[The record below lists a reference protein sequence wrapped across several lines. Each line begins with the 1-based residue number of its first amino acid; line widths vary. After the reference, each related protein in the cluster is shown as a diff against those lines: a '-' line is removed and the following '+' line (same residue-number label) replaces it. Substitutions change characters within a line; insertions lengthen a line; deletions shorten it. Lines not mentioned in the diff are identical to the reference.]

1 VAHSVSSASSGGSPA
16 VRAPG
21 SEEPSVGTLVQSA
34 MADVSTL
41 VRGEIELAKAEIGR
55 SAKKGAI
62 GGGMFGAAGVVAGFS
77 MFFLFIAL
85 AEALTA
91 LGIPRWLSY
100 LIVWVVLLVMAGVL
114 ALVGKRML
122 SKIEKPE
129 RTLETLSDLPDVL
142 HREAPGQRHRTVPEV
157 SQGRVKR
164 QGAESDTL

>member
-1 VAHSVSSASSGGSPA
+1 MAHSVSSTSSTSSA
-16 VRAPG
+16 VVAAG
-21 SEEPSVGTLVQSA
+21 TEEPSVGALVQSA

-41 VRGEIELAKAEIGR
+41 VRGEIELAKAEIGK

-91 LGIPRWLSY
+91 LDVPRWLSY
-100 LIVWVVLLVMAGVL
+100 LIVWVFLLLVAGIL
-114 ALVGKRML
+114 ALIGRRML
-122 SKIEKPE
+122 KKIEKPE
-129 RTLETLSDLPDVL
+129 RTLETLSDLPEVL

-157 SQGRVKR
+157 NQGRVKR
-164 QGAESDTL
+164 QGAESYTL

>member
-1 VAHSVSSASSGGSPA
+1 VAHSVSSVDPVGTAGP
-16 VRAPG
+16 
-21 SEEPSVGTLVQSA
+21 EEPSVGTLVRSA
-34 MADVSTL
+34 MADMSTL
-41 VRGEIELAKAEIGR
+41 VRGEIELAKAEIGK

-77 MFFLFIAL
+77 MFFLFIAI

-91 LGIPRWLSY
+91 LGLPRWISY
-100 LIVWVVLLVMAGVL
+100 LIVWAGLLVVAGIL

-122 SKIEKPE
+122 GKIEKPE

-142 HREAPGQRHRTVPEV
+142 HREAPGQRHRSVPEV

-164 QGAESDTL
+164 QGVESYTL